1 MLAHGSTHAPDGCM
15 SSVRS
20 IAVAQAFVPAF
31 VPEHLPDQPPWL
43 SALAAPESLT
53 TSTALGNV
61 WGDLVR
67 GRLRP
72 VREAITHDS
81 VCLVGQVIAR
91 PHGLTTDDAMLVVNV
106 LCGEPRKAVASELG
120 IAVSTATGRF
130 LRALAKLELGDRN
143 VPLPIVLAAQSWA
156 GMARI
161 PSARVAW
168 FDHEGSSCVA
178 VSVPRPATAHL
189 TSLTRGEQEVAQWLI
204 EGLTRYEIA
213 DRRATSVHTVAG
225 QFHSIFNALRVTGR
239 YELIRRAVALRC
251 FHELRVADGP

>member
-1 MLAHGSTHAPDGCM
+1 M
-15 SSVRS
+15 SSVRH
-20 IAVAQAFVPAF
+20 IAVAKAYEPAF
-31 VPEHLPDQPPWL
+31 VPEPVPDQVPGLVPDPPPWL
-43 SALAAPESLT
+43 SALALPESLT

-61 WGDLVR
+61 WIDLVR

-72 VREAITHDS
+72 VREAITHDA
-81 VCLVGQVIAR
+81 VCLIAQRIGR
-91 PHGLTTDDAMLVVNV
+91 PQGLTNDDALLVVNV

-120 IAVSTATGRF
+120 IAISTATGRF

-143 VPLPIVLAAQSWA
+143 VPLPLVLAAQSWA

-161 PSARVAW
+161 PSVRVAC
-168 FDHEGSSCVA
+168 FEQEGCPCVV

-189 TSLTRGEQEVAQWLI
+189 SSLTRGEQEVAQWLI

-213 DRRATSVHTVAG
+213 DRRETSVHTVAG

-239 YELIRRAVALRC
+239 YELIRRAVGLRC